1 MAKEL
6 AGLDKKKLQEYWS
19 YNIKLT
25 TITMIIWFVVT
36 YVAIFFA
43 PELDKIVIFGFPMGY
58 YMGAQGSLIVF
69 VILIFNY
76 SNICDLYRRFHH
88 LCYRSC
94 HCRADGSFEQDDRL
108 HLYGS
113 NHCSVRL
120 YRHILKD
127 CQGL

>member
-6 AGLDKKKLQEYWS
+6 AGLDKQKLKDYWS
-19 YNIKLT
+19 YNVRLT

-43 PELDKIVIFGFPMGY
+43 PELDNIVIFGFPMGY

-76 SNICDLYRRFHH
+76 SNKMNK
-88 LCYRSC
+88 
-94 HCRADGSFEQDDRL
+94 ADKD
-108 HLYGS
+108 YG
-113 NHCSVRL
+113 VEEEEE
-120 YRHILKD
+120 
-127 CQGL
+127 